1 MITLTS
7 AQEQIVANQIAAGQ
21 YASAE
26 EMLDVALELLN
37 FLDAESLTWLKA
49 TQQKIQVGIEELDR
63 GEGVDGEPV
72 MEQFLQRFQDAHQSQ
87 N

>member
-7 AQEQIVANQIAAGQ
+7 AQEQIVADKVAAGQ

-26 EMLDVALELLN
+26 EMIDLALELLK
-37 FLDAESLTWLKA
+37 FLDAESLTWLKQ
-49 TQQKIQVGIEELDR
+49 TQQKIEVGLEELER
-63 GEGVDGEPV
+63 GEGIDGEIA
-72 MEQFLQRFQDAHQSQ
+72 MERLLQRFQDVRQTQ